1 MVELTYYGHSAFILE
16 AEKWPIIES
25 DPQEFVER
33 LYKEYGQEGMHV
45 KPGMKIIL

>member
-1 MVELTYYGHSAFILE
+1 MVELTYYGHSAFMLK
-16 AEKWPIIES
+16 AEKWLIIES
-25 DPQEFVER
+25 DPLEFVER